1 MGAARYALIAGIGIA
16 AAFQLWRVP
25 RLWAFVLLF
34 IVLVPKFPIAAVPG
48 DPTPIRIDDLVM
60 AAVLGGWIVA
70 RLLGRPRVV
79 PRAPVTPFLL
89 LYGLV
94 ALVTSL
100 LGIGAEI
107 ARPATAAFHFMRLV
121 EFALLYYFF
130 YTSIDPGELPQVVR
144 VFRFAL
150 LATVAV
156 WVIQHWTAQVVLT
169 STIGWDTLYPAFSA
183 TYDFGGYVMLATIVL
198 YALWSTGANRSVLT
212 TIGLAAGVYLLL
224 NADSRASFLGLAV
237 AVGFDLFLR
246 LRWQVALGL
255 LVVGSAT
262 PYLINSRKM
271 EGLLNIAIAL
281 ATSFSPDTL
290 EQSFL
295 SDPSIGLRLRNW
307 QMALDRWAE
316 RPLVGDGLG
325 AYLQFVRIYDQ
336 PGTPDGWY
344 VRLLSESGLLGLLA
358 FVLLIG
364 GMIWML
370 LRAYASETAPLRRAI
385 VYGAALAVIATS
397 AHALLIDSF
406 VSYKIMGVFWMIVAV
421 GTRVAAEPQ
430 PQAA

>member
-1 MGAARYALIAGIGIA
+1 MGAARYALIAGIGLA
-16 AAFQLWRVP
+16 ALFQLWRVP

-34 IVLVPKFPIAAVPG
+34 IVLVPKLPLAAVPG
-48 DPTPIRIDDLVM
+48 DPTPIRLDDLVL
-60 AAVLGGWIVA
+60 AVVLGGWILA
-70 RLLGRPRVV
+70 RLLGRPRRV
-79 PRAPVTPFLL
+79 PPTAVTPFLL

-94 ALVTSL
+94 ALVTTL
-100 LGIGAEI
+100 LGIGAAI

-121 EFALLYYFF
+121 QFALLYYFF
-130 YTSIDPGELPQVVR
+130 YTSIDPSELPEVVR

-156 WVIQHWTAQVVLT
+156 WVIQHWTAQVVRGT
-169 STIGWDTLYPAFSA
+169 DIDWTTLYPAFSA

-198 YALWSTGANRSVLT
+198 YALWSTGANRGVLT
-212 TIGLAAGVYLLL
+212 TIGLAAGVYLLM

-255 LVVGSAT
+255 VLVGSAT
-262 PYLINSRKM
+262 PYLVSSRKM
-271 EGLLNIAIAL
+271 EGVLNIAIVL
-281 ATSFSPDTL
+281 ATSFSPDTFQ
-290 EQSFL
+290 QSFL

-307 QMALDRWAE
+307 QMALDRWSQ

-344 VRLLSESGLLGLLA
+344 IRLLSESGLLGLLA

-364 GMIWML
+364 GMIWVL
-370 LRAYASETAPLRRAI
+370 LRAYALETAPLRRAI

-406 VSYKIMGVFWMIVAV
+406 VSYKIMGVFWMVVAV
-421 GTRVAAEPQ
+421 GMRVAAQPEPQ
-430 PQAA
+430 PA